1 MFVMKLDCTA
11 SQLHATFLLGKT
23 AKGSPN
29 AMSKAAPP
37 CKTIFP
43 TYELPREKFVNLLKL

>member
-1 MFVMKLDCTA
+1 MFVMKLDRTA

-23 AKGSPN
+23 AKGSRN
-29 AMSKAAPP
+29 AMGKAALP
-37 CKTIFP
+37 CKTTFP